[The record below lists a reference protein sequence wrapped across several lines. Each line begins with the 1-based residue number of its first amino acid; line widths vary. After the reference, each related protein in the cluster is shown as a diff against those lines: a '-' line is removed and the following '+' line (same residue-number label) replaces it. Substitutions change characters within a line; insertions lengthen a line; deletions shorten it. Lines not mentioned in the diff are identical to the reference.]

1 MAESHDV
8 MTKFTSHA
16 VTEPHLVIASGG
28 VITAEYG
35 NPGEA
40 SYRRVIVNLSA
51 GTITFFRC
59 HTPSRFMATGPDAE
73 CSFRLDEIRGICSTW
88 VHPRDVGPVLDVVT
102 STGRAR
108 LPQSMSGFKAVHE
121 AIEQTVAKSGSRL
134 RWYEAAAAQEVFV
147 LTSGAALA
155 AGVIW
160 ALPEMSRGAIAATA
174 GTMVLV
180 LLSVC
185 GWYWWRKRTW
195 W

>member
-1 MAESHDV
+1 
-8 MTKFTSHA
+8 
-16 VTEPHLVIASGG
+16 
-28 VITAEYG
+28 
-35 NPGEA
+35 
-40 SYRRVIVNLSA
+40 
-51 GTITFFRC
+51 
-59 HTPSRFMATGPDAE
+59 
-73 CSFRLDEIRGICSTW
+73 
-88 VHPRDVGPVLDVVT
+88 
-102 STGRAR
+102 
-108 LPQSMSGFKAVHE
+108 MSGFKAVHE

>member
-1 MAESHDV
+1 
-8 MTKFTSHA
+8 MTRFTSHA
-16 VTEPHLVIASGG
+16 VTEPHLTTASGG

-40 SYRRVIVNLSA
+40 TYRRVIVNLSA
-51 GTITFFRC
+51 GTVTFFRC

-73 CSFRLDEIRGICSTW
+73 CSCRLDEVRGICSTW
-88 VHPRDVGPVLDVVT
+88 VRPRDVGPVLEVVT

-108 LPQSMSGFKAVHE
+108 LPHSMSGFKTVCE
-121 AIEQTVAKSGSRL
+121 VIEQSVAKSGSRL
-134 RWYEAAAAQEVFV
+134 RWYEAAAAQEVLV
-147 LTSGAALA
+147 LTCGAALA

-160 ALPEMSRGAIAATA
+160 ALPEMSRGAIAVTV

-180 LLSVC
+180 LLAVC
-185 GWYWWRKRTW
+185 GLYWRSKRTW

>member
-1 MAESHDV
+1 
-8 MTKFTSHA
+8 MTRFTSHA
-16 VTEPHLVIASGG
+16 VTEPHLTTASGG

-40 SYRRVIVNLSA
+40 TYRRVIVNLSA
-51 GTITFFRC
+51 GTVTFFRC

-73 CSFRLDEIRGICSTW
+73 CSCRLDEVRGICSAW
-88 VHPRDVGPVLDVVT
+88 VRPRDVGPVLEVVT

-108 LPQSMSGFKAVHE
+108 LPHSMSGFKTVCE
-121 AIEQTVAKSGSRL
+121 VIEQSVAKSGSRL
-134 RWYEAAAAQEVFV
+134 RWYEAAAAQEVLV
-147 LTSGAALA
+147 LTCGAALA

-160 ALPEMSRGAIAATA
+160 ALPEMSRGAIAATV

-180 LLSVC
+180 LLAVC
-185 GWYWWRKRTW
+185 GLYWRSKRTW